1 MRWKIWVNIR
11 PLVGMS
17 NGSRKDVGV
26 NIRKILTD
34 VQFPDVDLL
43 TGWPSKKFAALKRGE
58 EFVFEWNDRTVI
70 VQYDETVQDQYW
82 GSTLLE
88 ALIEFDK
95 ECQSEGCEENITIYY
110 NRVDLTEF
118 WEIGHWRS

>member
-1 MRWKIWVNIR
+1 
-11 PLVGMS
+11 MS
-17 NGSRKDVGV
+17 SEASRKDVGV
-26 NIRKILTD
+26 NIRQMLAN
-34 VQFPDVDLL
+34 VPFPDVDLL
-43 TGWPSKKFAALKRGE
+43 TGWPSKKFAALKDGE
-58 EFVFEWNDRTVI
+58 KFTFDWNDRTVI
-70 VQYDETVQDQYW
+70 VKYDETVQDQYW